1 MFKTN
6 KIISTLVIFI
16 SINIFSFN
24 ISVFAEEMSVY
35 KDDSSRFNA
44 IVDIDK
50 NFDIPASSGILIE
63 QSSGQVLYEKNPD
76 QKMSPASIT
85 KVMTLLLTMES
96 LKSGKISEE
105 DMIKTSEHASS
116 MGGSQIWLEV
126 GEEMS
131 FHDILKATVI
141 SSANDAAV
149 ALAEHIAG
157 NEEEFVSMMNIRA
170 KELGMINTQFK
181 NVTGLDEDGHY
192 STARDISIMSSEL
205 IKYEEI
211 QLYTTRWM
219 DSLRDGE
226 ISLVNTNKLVRYYEG
241 ITGLKTG
248 TTNDAGSCLTA
259 TAIRENFSLV
269 AVVLGSPTSKE
280 RFYSASR
287 LLDYGF
293 NNYEIYDLND
303 LNDLKDIEVP
313 NGIKNTVHPSL
324 DIYKGIVVKKGT
336 KHLIEKRFD
345 IQNSIMAPVE
355 KGQKIGVLEF
365 YLEDKKIGYVD
376 IKVNEKV
383 DKINISTSFWNM
395 VKYIFSI

>member
-6 KIISTLVIFI
+6 KIIPILAIFM

-24 ISVFAEEMSVY
+24 VSVFAEEISVY
-35 KDDSSRFNA
+35 KDDSSTLNTIA
-44 IVDIDK
+44 DIDK

-85 KVMTLLLTMES
+85 KVMTLLLAMES
-96 LKSGKISEE
+96 LKSGKISED
-105 DMIKTSEHASS
+105 DMIKTSEYASS

-149 ALAEHIAG
+149 ALAEHISG

-181 NVTGLDEDGHY
+181 NVTGLDEEGHY

-211 QLYTTRWM
+211 QVYTTRWM
-219 DSLRDGE
+219 DSLRGGE

-259 TAIRENFSLV
+259 TAMRENFGLV
-269 AVVLGSPTSKE
+269 AVVLGSTTSKE

-293 NNYEIYDLND
+293 NNYEIYNLDDLD
-303 LNDLKDIEVP
+303 DLKDIEVP
-313 NGIKNTVHPSL
+313 NGIKNTIHPSL

-355 KGQKIGVLEF
+355 KGQKVGVLEF

-395 VKYIFSI
+395 IKYIFSI